1 MIEVKQWKSIWNGK
15 KLDKLDL
22 DRSEFEIFC
31 DLKRADGFDVNV
43 GNETAY
49 YTAFYDAWKEMYHK
63 LMDFTGNEIHGVY
76 EVGCGSGVNLYL
88 FQNRLGHHARFG
100 GIDYSTSLIE
110 IAKKLIKSDDL
121 ICDEAINIDESTSY
135 DLVMADSVFQY
146 FDELDYAETVL
157 RKMLSKTNKVIY
169 LGELHD
175 EQLKEDWL
183 AHRHAAMKN
192 YDEIYAGLPKMFYN
206 REWLRKIAEE
216 YHKKVCFTTLE
227 NKEYWN
233 SKYLFYC
240 YMY

>member
-1 MIEVKQWKSIWNGK
+1 
-15 KLDKLDL
+15 
-22 DRSEFEIFC
+22 
-31 DLKRADGFDVNV
+31 
-43 GNETAY
+43 
-49 YTAFYDAWKEMYHK
+49 
-63 LMDFTGNEIHGVY
+63 
-76 EVGCGSGVNLYL
+76 
-88 FQNRLGHHARFG
+88 
-100 GIDYSTSLIE
+100 
-110 IAKKLIKSDDL
+110 
-121 ICDEAINIDESTSY
+121 
-135 DLVMADSVFQY
+135 MADSVFQY

-157 RKMLSKTNKVIY
+157 RKMLSKTNKIIY

-233 SKYLFYC
+233 SKYLFHC

>member
-63 LMDFTGNEIHGVY
+63 LMDFTGNEIHSVY

-110 IAKKLIKSDDL
+110 IAKS
-121 ICDEAINIDESTSY
+121 
-135 DLVMADSVFQY
+135 
-146 FDELDYAETVL
+146 
-157 RKMLSKTNKVIY
+157 
-169 LGELHD
+169 
-175 EQLKEDWL
+175 
-183 AHRHAAMKN
+183 
-192 YDEIYAGLPKMFYN
+192 
-206 REWLRKIAEE
+206 
-216 YHKKVCFTTLE
+216 
-227 NKEYWN
+227 
-233 SKYLFYC
+233 
-240 YMY
+240 